1 MAEDADITELG
12 TSRVP
17 RETRLVRAYP
27 SAAAWFMPSANDLSE
42 NQQLLAA
49 CGEGEG
55 KEEYESAQL
64 LALGKVGRW
73 SRSEVTLPQPV

>member
-1 MAEDADITELG
+1 MAEDAEITQLG

-49 CGEGEG
+49 CAEGQG
-55 KEEYESAQL
+55 KEKY
-64 LALGKVGRW
+64 
-73 SRSEVTLPQPV
+73 